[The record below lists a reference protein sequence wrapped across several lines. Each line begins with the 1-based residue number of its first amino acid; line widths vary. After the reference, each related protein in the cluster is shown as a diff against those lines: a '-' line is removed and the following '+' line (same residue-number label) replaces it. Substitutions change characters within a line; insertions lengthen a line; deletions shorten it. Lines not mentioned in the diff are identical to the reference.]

1 MMSSNNQRTFKDLV
15 SIYKA
20 ASFVGNTSEASIMLD
35 KEDLREILHDIAQH
49 PDDFGVTIESGN
61 LELGEI
67 LTLHVAPP
75 KLRMGQL
82 HFSFNEY
89 LKNSKNRIKEANNFF
104 IVDLNFYNKERE
116 ALPIISRYRNVLR
129 LITLF
134 KECSAYLDETN
145 AELVFVETNVL
156 KIPVNYSAEDLVDS
170 NDSLI
175 QSLIANFA
183 EDTHKEQKLTILASS
198 IKSLCES
205 KSKESSFS
213 SMLRDLKLLSES
225 FQKGYKVFVSGF
237 SYEKILDQLRVA
249 KIEEM
254 GKIHKVFSDI
264 QNQILGIPVATIIV
278 ATQMKQANGWDSQA
292 LINTAVVLGA
302 LFFTIMILF
311 VLFNQWQTLSA
322 ISDELKHKKEQ
333 AESNYKAIYDDIS
346 TTFDSLTIRLRVQ
359 KIVFITLGFI
369 VACGLYLTFKFY
381 FFLTPYATQH
391 LFH

>member
-1 MMSSNNQRTFKDLV
+1 MNSNSQRTFKDLV

-20 ASFVGNTSEASIMLD
+20 ASFVGNSSASIMLD
-35 KEDLREILHDIAQH
+35 KDELCEILHDITQH
-49 PDDFGVTIESGN
+49 PNDFGVTIESGN
-61 LELGEI
+61 IALGET

-75 KLRMGQL
+75 KIRLGQL
-82 HFSFNEY
+82 HFSFNDY
-89 LKNSKNRIKEANNFF
+89 LKNSKNRIKEASNFF
-104 IVDLNFYNKERE
+104 IVDLNFHNKERE
-116 ALPIISRYRNVLR
+116 TLPVISRYRNVLR

-145 AELVFVETNVL
+145 AELVFVDTNVL
-156 KIPVNYSAEDLVDS
+156 KIPVNYTAEDLVDS
-170 NDSLI
+170 NDNLI

-183 EDTHKEQKLTILASS
+183 EDTHKDQKLTILASS

-205 KSKESSFS
+205 KSKDSSFS
-213 SMLRDLKLLSES
+213 SMLRDLQQLSES

-237 SYEKILDQLRVA
+237 SYDKILDQLRVA

-264 QNQILGIPVATIIV
+264 QNQILGIPVATVIV
-278 ATQMKQANGWDSQA
+278 ATQMKPAIGWDGQA

-302 LFFTIMILF
+302 LFFTVMILF
-311 VLFNQWQTLSA
+311 VLFNQWQTLTA

-333 AESNYKAIYDDIS
+333 AESNYKAIYDDIK
-346 TTFDSLTIRLRVQ
+346 TTFDSLTTRLLVQ
-359 KIVFITLGFI
+359 KIVFVSIGFI
-369 VACGLYLTFKFY
+369 VACGLFLTFKFY
-381 FFLTPYATQH
+381 FFLTPYTIQY

>member
-1 MMSSNNQRTFKDLV
+1 MSSNSQRTFKDLV

-20 ASFVGNTSEASIMLD
+20 ASFVGNTSASILLN
-35 KEDLREILHDIAQH
+35 KEELCEILHDIIQY

-61 LELGEI
+61 LELGET

-75 KLRMGQL
+75 KLRLGQL
-82 HFSFNEY
+82 HFSFNDY
-89 LKNSKNRIKEANNFF
+89 LKNSKNRIKEASNFF
-104 IVDLNFYNKERE
+104 IIDLNFHNKDRE
-116 ALPIISRYRNVLR
+116 PLPVISRYRNVLR

-145 AELVFVETNVL
+145 AELVFVDTNVL
-156 KIPVNYSAEDLVDS
+156 KIPVNYAAEDLVDS
-170 NDSLI
+170 NDNLI

-183 EDTHKEQKLTILASS
+183 EDTHKDQKLTILASS

-205 KSKESSFS
+205 KSKDSSFS
-213 SMLRDLKLLSES
+213 FMLRDLQQLSES

-237 SYEKILDQLRVA
+237 SYDKILDQLRVA

-254 GKIHKVFSDI
+254 GKIHRIFSDI
-264 QNQILGIPVATIIV
+264 QNQLLGIPVATIIV

-302 LFFTIMILF
+302 LFFTVMILF
-311 VLFNQWQTLSA
+311 VLFNQWQTLTA

-333 AESNYKAIYDDIS
+333 AENNYKAIYDDIK
-346 TTFDSLTIRLRVQ
+346 TTFDSLTTRLRVQ
-359 KIVFITLGFI
+359 KIVFVTLGFI
-369 VACGLYLTFKFY
+369 VACGLFLTFKFY
-381 FFLTPYATQH
+381 FFLTPYTIQY

>member
-1 MMSSNNQRTFKDLV
+1 MSSNSQRTFKDLV

-20 ASFVGNTSEASIMLD
+20 ASFVGNTSASILLN
-35 KEDLREILHDIAQH
+35 KEELCEILHDIIQY

-61 LELGEI
+61 LELGET

-75 KLRMGQL
+75 KLRLGQL
-82 HFSFNEY
+82 HFSFNDY
-89 LKNSKNRIKEANNFF
+89 LKNSKNRIKEASNFF
-104 IVDLNFYNKERE
+104 IIDLNFHNKDRE
-116 ALPIISRYRNVLR
+116 PLPVISRYRNVLR

-145 AELVFVETNVL
+145 AELVFVDTNVL
-156 KIPVNYSAEDLVDS
+156 KIPVNYAAEDLVDS
-170 NDSLI
+170 NDNLI

-183 EDTHKEQKLTILASS
+183 EDTHKDQKLTILASS

-205 KSKESSFS
+205 KSKDSSFS
-213 SMLRDLKLLSES
+213 FMLRDLQQLSES

-237 SYEKILDQLRVA
+237 SYDKILDQLRVA

-254 GKIHKVFSDI
+254 GKIHKIFSNI
-264 QNQILGIPVATIIV
+264 QNQLLGIPVATIIV

-302 LFFTIMILF
+302 LFFTVMILF
-311 VLFNQWQTLSA
+311 VLFNQWQTLTA

-333 AESNYKAIYDDIS
+333 AENNYKAIYDDIK
-346 TTFDSLTIRLRVQ
+346 TTFDSLTTRLRVQ
-359 KIVFITLGFI
+359 KIVFVTLGFI
-369 VACGLYLTFKFY
+369 VACGLFLTFKFY
-381 FFLTPYATQH
+381 FFLTPYTIQY

>member
-1 MMSSNNQRTFKDLV
+1 MSRNNQRAFKDLV

-20 ASFVGNTSEASIMLD
+20 ATFVGNTSEASIMLD
-35 KEDLREILHDIAQH
+35 NEELREILQDITQH
-49 PDDFGVTIESGN
+49 PNDFGVTVESGN
-61 LELGEI
+61 LELGET

-75 KLRMGQL
+75 RLRMGQL
-82 HFSFNEY
+82 HFSFNDY
-89 LKNSKNRIKEANNFF
+89 LKNSKNRIKEASNFF
-104 IVDLNFYNKERE
+104 IVELNYHNKERE
-116 ALPIISRYRNVLR
+116 SLPIISKYRNVLR

-145 AELVFVETNVL
+145 AELVFVDTNVL
-156 KIPVNYSAEDLVDS
+156 KIPVNYTIEDLVDL
-170 NDSLI
+170 NDNLI
-175 QSLIANFA
+175 QRLIANFA

-205 KSKESSFS
+205 KNKDSSFTY
-213 SMLRDLKLLSES
+213 MLRDLGQLSES

-237 SYEKILDQLRVA
+237 SYDKILDQLRVA

-302 LFFTIMILF
+302 LFFTVMIIF
-311 VLFNQWQTLSA
+311 VLFNQWQTLIA
-322 ISDELKHKKEQ
+322 INEELKHKKEQ
-333 AESNYKAIYDDIS
+333 AECNYKAIYADIKN
-346 TTFDSLTIRLRVQ
+346 TFDSLTVRLRVQ
-359 KIVFITLGFI
+359 KIIFI
-369 VACGLYLTFKFY
+369 VLGLIVSCGLFLTFKFY
-381 FFLTPYATQH
+381 FFLTPYTIKY
-391 LFH
+391 LLN

>member
-1 MMSSNNQRTFKDLV
+1 MSSNNQRTFKDLV

-20 ASFVGNTSEASIMLD
+20 ATFAGNTSEASILLD
-35 KEDLREILHDIAQH
+35 NEELREILYDITQH
-49 PDDFGVTIESGN
+49 PNDFGVTIESGN
-61 LELGEI
+61 LEPGET

-82 HFSFNEY
+82 HFSFNDY
-89 LKNSKNRIKEANNFF
+89 LKNSKNRIKEASNFF
-104 IVDLNFYNKERE
+104 IVDLNFHNKERE
-116 ALPIISRYRNVLR
+116 PLPIISKYRNLLR

-145 AELVFVETNVL
+145 AELVFVDTNVL
-156 KIPVNYSAEDLVDS
+156 KIPVNYAAEDLVDS
-170 NDSLI
+170 NDDLI
-175 QSLIANFA
+175 QTLIANFA

-205 KSKESSFS
+205 KSKDSSFS
-213 SMLRDLKLLSES
+213 SMLRDLQQLSES

-237 SYEKILDQLRVA
+237 SYDKILDQLRVA

-311 VLFNQWQTLSA
+311 VLFNQWQTLTA

-333 AESNYKAIYDDIS
+333 AESNYKAIYDDIK
-346 TTFDSLTIRLRVQ
+346 TTFDSLTTRLCVQ
-359 KIVFITLGFI
+359 KIVFVILGFI
-369 VACGLYLTFKFY
+369 VTCGLFLTFKFY
-381 FFLTPYATQH
+381 FFLTPYTIQY

>member
-1 MMSSNNQRTFKDLV
+1 
-15 SIYKA
+15 
-20 ASFVGNTSEASIMLD
+20 MLD
-35 KEDLREILHDIAQH
+35 KEELREILHDIAQH
-49 PDDFGVTIESGN
+49 PDDFGITIESGN

-145 AELVFVETNVL
+145 AELVFVDTNVL

-264 QNQILGIPVATIIV
+264 QNQILGIPVATVIV

-333 AESNYKAIYDDIS
+333 AESNYKAIYDDIN
-346 TTFDSLTIRLRVQ
+346 TTFDSLTTRLRVQ

-369 VACGLYLTFKFY
+369 VACGLYLTFRFY
-381 FFLTPYATQH
+381 FFLTPYATQY

>member
-1 MMSSNNQRTFKDLV
+1 MSSNNQRTFKDLV

-35 KEDLREILHDIAQH
+35 KSELCEILHDITQN

-61 LELGEI
+61 LMPGET
-67 LTLHVAPP
+67 LTLHIAPP

-82 HFSFNEY
+82 HFSFDDY

-104 IVDLNFYNKERE
+104 IVDLNFYSKDRE
-116 ALPIISRYRNVLR
+116 TSSIISRYRNVLR
-129 LITLF
+129 LISLF

-145 AELVFVETNVL
+145 AELVFVDTNVL
-156 KIPVNYSAEDLVDS
+156 KIPVNYTSEDLVDS

-175 QSLIANFA
+175 KSLIANFA

-205 KSKESSFS
+205 KSKDSSFS
-213 SMLRDLKLLSES
+213 SMLRDLQQLSES
-225 FQKGYKVFVSGF
+225 FHKGYKVFVSGF
-237 SYEKILDQLRVA
+237 SYDKILDQLRVA

-278 ATQMKQANGWDSQA
+278 ATQMKQANSWDAQA
-292 LINTAVVLGA
+292 LINTAIVMGA
-302 LFFTIMILF
+302 LFFTLMILF
-311 VLFNQWQTLSA
+311 VLFNQWQTLTA
-322 ISDELKHKKEQ
+322 ISEELNHKKEQ
-333 AESNYKAIYDDIS
+333 AENNYTAIYDDIK
-346 TTFDSLTIRLRVQ
+346 TTFDSLTLRLCVQ
-359 KIVFITLGFI
+359 KIVFVVLALI
-369 VACGLYLTFKFY
+369 VSFGLYFTYKFY
-381 FFLTPYATQH
+381 VFLTPSPFKY
-391 LFH
+391 LFG